1 MKRIFLKVLSIF
13 SKRMQTD
20 FLGSKYGGWYFVDKQ
35 SLSKSW
41 VISSGV
47 GTDISFDIELMEKYQ
62 TKIIFVDP
70 TPEAIS
76 HLNLVLSSL
85 GSVKSSDYVEGGE
98 QIISSYELVNLD
110 KNNFLIEKKA
120 LYHTDNKTLKFYKPK
135 NVNHVSHSISNW
147 QNNYSRSTPFIKV
160 STINISAILKKY
172 KIPKVE
178 ILKLDIEGAEYS
190 VLLNMIKNKIYPN
203 QILVEFDELQ
213 TKRIVKYIRY
223 LYLIMRLMKNYYI
236 VETDSYPNY
245 LLISK
250 NINSDI

>member
-1 MKRIFLKVLSIF
+1 
-13 SKRMQTD
+13 
-20 FLGSKYGGWYFVDKQ
+20 
-35 SLSKSW
+35 
-41 VISSGV
+41 
-47 GTDISFDIELMEKYQ
+47 
-62 TKIIFVDP
+62 
-70 TPEAIS
+70 
-76 HLNLVLSSL
+76 
-85 GSVKSSDYVEGGE
+85 VEGGE
-98 QIISSYELVNLD
+98 QIISSYELVNID

-120 LYHTDNKTLKFYKPK
+120 LHHTDNKTLRFYKPK

-160 STINISAILKKY
+160 STINIPAILKKY

-250 NINSDI
+250 NINSYI